1 MSSQSSTV
9 STTRTA
15 PGHTALLVI
24 DMISCWDFPDAEKL
38 LPPTL
43 NIVGPVSR
51 LMQRCRTAGVPVIF
65 ANDNR
70 GGWRSDFRMLV
81 EQSLACGGEV
91 SRITAALRPQEEDYF
106 LLKPQFSAF
115 LGTPLQLLLA
125 NLEVRRIVL
134 TGVAADQ
141 CVLTTASEARMHDLE
156 VVVPRD
162 GVATQTRARAKAAEL
177 IFTEALGLPMTPCS
191 RIRFEKAP

>member
-1 MSSQSSTV
+1 MSSHSSTV
-9 STTRTA
+9 RTNGPA
-15 PGHTALLVI
+15 HGHTALLVI

-43 NIVGPVSR
+43 QIVGPVSR
-51 LMQRCRTAGVPVIF
+51 LMRRCRAAGVPVIF

-70 GGWRSDFRMLV
+70 GGWRSDFRTLV

-125 NLEVRRIVL
+125 NLKVRRILL

-141 CVLTTASEARMHDLE
+141 CVLTTASEARMHDLD

-177 IFTEALGLPMTPCS
+177 IFSEALGLPMTPCS
-191 RIRFEKAP
+191 RIRLNKPP